1 MKKMLLLSSAIAICG
16 AFSPMTAAD
25 LTINNTT
32 YSVDTMVVKH
42 SVGPG
47 TTYAYYRLP
56 NRPLEIHVLE
66 IDRTNPY
73 INLEVWNGG
82 SQACS
87 TERPTSVGQRYT
99 AAGIDVVAVHNGDF
113 FTTTSGEV
121 GMSRMGLIGNG
132 ECIFNAV
139 GWPLLFIEKS
149 GTPYIEATVFNG
161 SATLADG
168 TQSRI
173 HTVNMLRLENETN
186 THADQLS
193 LYTPAF
199 GKKMHGNSSG
209 GTVAVLKPAAGS
221 NTYPVNKNLEFEVV
235 SVGATVANNPIPE
248 DGSVLHG
255 VGTSAE
261 FLNNLKAG
269 DTITLYLGMTMPA
282 YPDVTDIREAI
293 GGNTIILKDGQVM
306 PQGDTAVHPRTFM
319 GISQDKSTIYS
330 VVVDGRYDN
339 SAGIAYTDEGEVLRW
354 LGAWDG
360 VNLDGGGSSCMVVNN
375 SIRNHPSDK
384 SERAV
389 GNGVIFYSTAP
400 KDNTVDHIA
409 LEPGDWRLPVGA
421 TVTPRIFGFNKYDLL
436 IDDNFSDATLSCDP
450 EIGQISADGH
460 TFIAATTPAKGELT
474 ATSADGMKSTVIV
487 DIRQQ
492 TATPTST
499 AYIIDNRRN
508 YDIQFTSTVGAQTYK
523 VSPASINWTS
533 GDQSI
538 ATVNADGQ
546 VRGVNNGNT
555 TLTGSSNHFNGSIDV
570 TSESV
575 DGNERSIFHSITA
588 SELKITQSGGKN
600 ITATQVDNGFNF
612 TYTGTG
618 AARTANIQITGP
630 SGKWQTYGLPDAI
643 VIEINP
649 GNAPVTGITLSYKTS
664 YNVRGAMV
672 FTDAT
677 IPANQTST
685 FKIDLNKYFDT
696 TDNIYYPITFS
707 ALKLSMGTSEKDTEY
722 TLSIPRLYM
731 DYSGNSG
738 VTDLTTSESET
749 VNPDQTRLY
758 KIDGTIAPANPAPG
772 LYIRSNGTKE
782 LIK

>member
-1 MKKMLLLSSAIAICG
+1 MKKLLLLCSATALCG
-16 AFSPMTAAD
+16 ALSPMTAAD
-25 LTINNTT
+25 LTIGNTT

-42 SVGPG
+42 TVGPG
-47 TTYAYYRLP
+47 TSYAYYRLP
-56 NRPLEIHVLE
+56 DKPLEIHVLE

-99 AAGIDVVAVHNGDF
+99 DAGIDVVAVHNGDF
-113 FTTTSGEV
+113 FTTASGEA

-139 GWPLLFIEKS
+139 GWPLLFIENS
-149 GTPYIEATVFNG
+149 GTPYIEAAVFNG
-161 SATLADG
+161 KATLADG
-168 TQSRI
+168 TQTRL
-173 HTVNMLRLENETN
+173 HTVNQLRLEHEAN

-199 GKKMHGNSSG
+199 GKKMNGNSSG
-209 GTVAVLKPAAGS
+209 GTVAVLKPATGS
-221 NTYPVNKNLEFEVV
+221 NTFPVNKDLAFEVV
-235 SVGATVANNPIPE
+235 SVDATVANNPIPE

-255 VGTSAE
+255 VGSSAE
-261 FLNNLKAG
+261 FLNKLKAG
-269 DTITLYLGMTMPA
+269 DTVTLYLGMTMPA

-293 GGNTIILKDGQVM
+293 GGNTLLLKDGQIV
-306 PQGDTAVHPRTFM
+306 PQGDVSVHPRTFM
-319 GISQDKSTIYS
+319 GLSKDKSTIYS
-330 VVVDGRYDN
+330 VVIDGRYSG
-339 SAGIAYTDEGEVLRW
+339 SAGIAYTDQGEVLRW
-354 LGAWDG
+354 LGAWEG

-375 SIRNHPSDK
+375 TIRNHTSDGN
-384 SERAV
+384 ERAV

-400 KDNTVDHIA
+400 KDNTINHIA
-409 LEPGDWRLPVGA
+409 IEPGDWRLPVGA
-421 TVTPRIFGFNKYDLL
+421 SVTPRIYGFNQYDLL
-436 IDDNFSDATLSCDP
+436 IDDNYSEATLSCDP
-450 EIGQISADGH
+450 EIGQISSDGH
-460 TFIAATTPAKGELT
+460 TFIASATPAKGELT
-474 ATSADGMKSTVIV
+474 ATTADGMKSTVTVNISL
-487 DIRQQ
+487 Q
-492 TATPTST
+492 TATPSST

-533 GDQSI
+533 ADQSV
-538 ATVNADGQ
+538 ATVNANGQ
-546 VRGVNNGNT
+546 VRGVNNGAT
-555 TLTGSSNHFNGSIDV
+555 TLTGTSNHYNGTINV

-575 DGNERSIFHSITA
+575 DGNERSVFHSIAA
-588 SELKITQSGGKN
+588 SELKITQSGGKD

-618 AARTANIQITGP
+618 AARSANIQILGP
-630 SGKWQTYGLPDAI
+630 TGKWQTYGLPDAI

-649 GNAPVTGITLSYKTS
+649 GNAPVTGVTMSYKTN
-664 YNVRGAMV
+664 YGVRGALV
-672 FTDAT
+672 FTDAAL
-677 IPANQTST
+677 PANQTST

-696 TDNIYYPITFS
+696 TDNIYYPVTFS

-722 TLSIPRLYM
+722 SFSIPRLYM

-738 VTDLTTSESET
+738 VTDITTTESVT
-749 VNPDQTRLY
+749 DNPDQTKLY

-782 LIK
+782 IIK